1 MGFAIFLTVGYEKNY
16 IYCIILSLSDRF
28 SVMDHSLPFPSN
40 MHIVLPVKARIMSL
54 LLLLLFLVS
63 LGHME
68 FDNNLLSHSNIL

>member
-28 SVMDHSLPFPSN
+28 SVMDHALPFPSN
-40 MHIVLPVKARIMSL
+40 THMVLSVKARIMLL

-63 LGHME
+63 PGHME
-68 FDNNLLSHSNIL
+68 FDNYLLSHSNNL